1 MTKENNKPETKKEK
15 LPKKYEKPTVSS
27 EDLMAFAAACNGTNN
42 GGRKSSIGDPH
53 FCNSRKL
60 NS

>member
-1 MTKENNKPETKKEK
+1 MSEKEKKKEK
-15 LPKKYEKPTVSS
+15 EILPKKYEKPAISS
-27 EDLMAFAAACNGTNN
+27 EDLMAFAAACNGTNS
-42 GGRKSSIGDPH
+42 GGRKSSIGSPD